1 MVHRALTCCTMLNRA
16 GVLVLLV
23 TIIETAASAQVPCN
37 GRADALGTAGVLSI
51 DTTTAPRVG
60 RKSFPETLPLGA
72 KEVVLTFDDGP
83 WAVTTPRILDT
94 LKSECVRATFF
105 LRAQRCRAPRP
116 CPS

>member
-1 MVHRALTCCTMLNRA
+1 MLKRA
-16 GVLVLLV
+16 GALVLVV
-23 TIIETAASAQVPCN
+23 TVIETAAGAQVPCD
-37 GRADALGTAGVLSI
+37 GRADALGTARVLGI

-94 LKSECVRATFF
+94 LKEGMRARYF
-105 LRAQRCRAPRP
+105 LSYRAQRSSAPRA

>member
-1 MVHRALTCCTMLNRA
+1 MLNRA

-23 TIIETAASAQVPCN
+23 IIIETAASAQVPCD
-37 GRADALGTAGVLSI
+37 GRADALGTARVLSI

-83 WAVTTPRILDT
+83 WAVTTPRILET
-94 LKSECVRATFF
+94 LKSECVRAT
-105 LRAQRCRAPRP
+105 LLSYWAQRCSAPRP